1 MFLFSTF
8 ANVFCFT
15 DLCEGLLVLPVLEC
29 VDEGVDHGRGPCED
43 GGQDVQEGELDV
55 LVGNVDQH
63 QGEEADL
70 K

>member
-1 MFLFSTF
+1 
-8 ANVFCFT
+8 
-15 DLCEGLLVLPVLEC
+15 
-29 VDEGVDHGRGPCED
+29 
-43 GGQDVQEGELDV
+43 VQEGELDV